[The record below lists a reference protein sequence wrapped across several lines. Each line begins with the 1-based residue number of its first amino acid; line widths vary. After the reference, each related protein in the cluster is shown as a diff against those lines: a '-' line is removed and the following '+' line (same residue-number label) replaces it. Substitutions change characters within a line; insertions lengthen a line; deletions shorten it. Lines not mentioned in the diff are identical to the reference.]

1 MALLL
6 TIGAACTGEIGAS
19 VTHEK
24 SPNATSAVGP
34 LHADIEDEAIYQV
47 RGAVDK
53 ECRVTFGDS
62 ISNPSDQ
69 SVTITGAQFGNVKGV
84 KVLGIVKLPEGSL
97 GVGNP
102 PGFPPKKPKALR
114 KVWPQVEE
122 LVGSTLRPGEAT
134 WMAFG
139 IQLEPGIPE
148 GTVSALSI
156 DYEAGGVRYRAT
168 DQDTFTAVDYPR
180 ATCPA

>member
-6 TIGAACTGEIGAS
+6 TIGAACKGESGAS
-19 VTHEK
+19 VRQEK

-34 LHADIEDEAIYQV
+34 LHADIADEAIYRVQG
-47 RGAVDK
+47 RVDA

-148 GTVSALSI
+148 GTVSALSV
-156 DYEAGGVRYRAT
+156 DYEVGGVRYRAT
-168 DQDTFTAVDYPR
+168 DQDAFKAVAYPR
-180 ATCPA
+180 TTCPA